1 MSAVT
6 GKLLIG
12 LTGGIGS
19 GKSTVAEAFRELGA
33 DYVDADQ
40 VARQV
45 VAPGSACL
53 QRIVEH
59 FGPQILNS
67 DASLNRPLLR
77 QLIFSDAAEK
87 LWLEQLLHPAIR
99 EQLFQQLKQLTT
111 PYALLV
117 APLLLEN
124 QLDQFTDR
132 VLVVDISEQTQL
144 SRTMTRDQNSA
155 EQVKAIMAS
164 QLSRSA
170 RLARADDLLD
180 NNGNLA
186 QLIEQ
191 IQHLHEKYL
200 ELSQEIRHKEQYDC

>member
-33 DYVDADQ
+33 GYVDADQ
-40 VARQV
+40 VAREV

-53 QRIVEH
+53 QQIRDYFGEQIVD
-59 FGPQILNS
+59 S
-67 DASLNRPLLR
+67 DGSLNRALLR
-77 QLIFSDAAEK
+77 QLVFSDPQAK
-87 LWLEQLLHPAIR
+87 SWLEQLLHPAIR
-99 EQLFQQLKQLTT
+99 RELLRQLKLLTT

-124 QLDQFTDR
+124 QLEQFTDR
-132 VLVVDISEQTQL
+132 VLVVDISEETQL
-144 SRTMTRDQNSA
+144 ARTMTRDQNSA

-170 RLARADDLLD
+170 RRTRADDLLD
-180 NNGNLA
+180 NNGNQA

-191 IQHLHEKYL
+191 IQHLHKKYL